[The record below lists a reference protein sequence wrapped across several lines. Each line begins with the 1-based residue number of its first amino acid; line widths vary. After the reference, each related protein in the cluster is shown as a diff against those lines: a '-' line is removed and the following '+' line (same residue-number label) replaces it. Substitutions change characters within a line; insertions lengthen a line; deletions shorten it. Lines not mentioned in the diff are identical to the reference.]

1 MIAWRLLRVAMHVLA
16 GLLICSLVFPLVSA
30 AGRRRQIQ
38 RWSAQLLRIFRVNV
52 EIAGD
57 STGIHAEGLPGV
69 IVANHVSW
77 LDIFVINAM
86 QPCRFVAKS
95 DIRDWPLLGYLCAR
109 SDTIFISRGSRRD
122 VRATFKRLVA
132 GIEAGE
138 RVAFF
143 PEGTTAAQGTLLPFH
158 ANLFQAPIDAAV
170 SLQPLALRY
179 LDPQGRLYA
188 GVDYIGET
196 TFLESMLVI
205 LRGPAVQAQ
214 IVLLDPIASSSAD
227 GNRRMLSQAT
237 HAAIAAAL
245 GVADSADGE
254 GSYQPQ
260 LQSTDAAGA

>member
-1 MIAWRLLRVAMHVLA
+1 MIGLRLLRVALHVLA
-16 GLLICSLVFPLVSA
+16 GLLICSMVFPLVSK
-30 AGRRRQIQ
+30 AGRQRRIQ
-38 RWSAQLLRIFRVNV
+38 RWSVQLLRIFRVSV
-52 EIAGD
+52 EIVGD
-57 STGIHAEGLPGV
+57 ATRVHAQGLPGV

-122 VRATFKRLVA
+122 VRATFKSLVA

-170 SLQPLALRY
+170 PLQPLALRY
-179 LDPQGRLYA
+179 LDPQGRLYC

-205 LRGPAVQAQ
+205 LRGPPVTAH
-214 IVLLDPIASSSAD
+214 ILLLTPIASSSAA
-227 GNRRMLSQAT
+227 GNRRALSLAT
-237 HAAIAAAL
+237 HGAIAEAL
-245 GVADSADGE
+245 GVTE
-254 GSYQPQ
+254 KQ
-260 LQSTDAAGA
+260 AAG

>member
-1 MIAWRLLRVAMHVLA
+1 MIGFRLLRVALHVLA
-16 GLLICSLVFPLVSA
+16 GLLICSLVFPLVSG
-30 AGRRRQIQ
+30 AGKRRLVQ
-38 RWSAQLLRIFRVNV
+38 RWSAQLLRIFRISVDV
-52 EIAGD
+52 VGD
-57 STGIHAEGLPGV
+57 ATGVHADGQPGV

-122 VRATFKRLVA
+122 VRATFKNLVT

-158 ANLFQAPIDAAV
+158 ANLFQAPIDANV
-170 SLQPLALRY
+170 PVQPLALRY
-179 LDPQGRLYA
+179 FDPQGRMYA
-188 GVDYIGET
+188 GVDYIGDT

-205 LRGPAVQAQ
+205 LRGPPVTAQ
-214 IVLLDPIASSSAD
+214 ILLLAPVASSSTG
-227 GNRRMLSQAT
+227 GNRRALSQAT
-237 HAAIAAAL
+237 HAAIAGALELTVQQEAA
-245 GVADSADGE
+245 
-254 GSYQPQ
+254 
-260 LQSTDAAGA
+260 